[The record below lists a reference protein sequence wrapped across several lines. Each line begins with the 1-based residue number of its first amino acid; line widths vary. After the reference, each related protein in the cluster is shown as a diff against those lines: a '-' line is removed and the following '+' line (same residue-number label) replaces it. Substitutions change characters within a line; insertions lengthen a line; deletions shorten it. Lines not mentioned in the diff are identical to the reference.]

1 MRDEEFL
8 RSKVPMTKAEVRA
21 ISITALQLSDKQTLL
36 DVGAGTGSIS
46 VQAAHDFPQLQVT
59 AIEQKP
65 AAIAIMQ
72 QNIDKFQLTNVKL
85 INGAAPAAIPQQTYD
100 AIFVGGSGQQLAGII
115 DFAATH
121 LAADGQLVLNF
132 ILFENALAAY
142 QLVEQAGFKQVE
154 MIRAEIS
161 KWHALG
167 PGHYFQPQ
175 NPTMILTAI
184 K

>member
-1 MRDEEFL
+1 
-8 RSKVPMTKAEVRA
+8 
-21 ISITALQLSDKQTLL
+21 
-36 DVGAGTGSIS
+36 
-46 VQAAHDFPQLQVT
+46 
-59 AIEQKP
+59 
-65 AAIAIMQ
+65 
-72 QNIDKFQLTNVKL
+72 
-85 INGAAPAAIPQQTYD
+85 
-100 AIFVGGSGQQLAGII
+100 
-115 DFAATH
+115 
-121 LAADGQLVLNF
+121 LNF

-175 NPTMILTAI
+175 NPTMILTAT

>member
-21 ISITALQLSDKQTLL
+21 ISITALQLSDKHTLL

-72 QNIDKFQLTNVKL
+72 QNIDKFQLTNVEL
-85 INGAAPAAIPQQTYD
+85 INGAAPD
-100 AIFVGGSGQQLAGII
+100 GHS
-115 DFAATH
+115 
-121 LAADGQLVLNF
+121 AADLRRHF
-132 ILFENALAAY
+132 C
-142 QLVEQAGFKQVE
+142 
-154 MIRAEIS
+154 
-161 KWHALG
+161 WW
-167 PGHYFQPQ
+167 
-175 NPTMILTAI
+175 
-184 K
+184 